1 MSIEE
6 QVETM
11 RQFIENNLHLSLIEF
26 LALPLP
32 KGVEVGIAARV
43 LADYEFFEE
52 V

>member
-11 RQFIENNLHLSLIEF
+11 RQFIEDNLHLSLIEF

-32 KGVEVGIAARV
+32 EGVSVGIAALV
-43 LADYEFFEE
+43 LADYEFYEE
-52 V
+52 N